1 MILEVVEA
9 DDETVTIRMSIEQGD
24 RHMEGPERESERE
37 PFIELTDPEN
47 VEVRKEKATVG
58 DVEIEC
64 TVLAMTNPRGILVE
78 QWISNEVPVTGLV
91 KVVRDGETIRELV
104 AWGTDGAPSP

>member
-37 PFIELTDPEN
+37 PFIELSDPEN
-47 VEVRKEKATVG
+47 VTVRKEKATVG

-64 TVLAMTNPRGILVE
+64 TVLAVTNRARHRGRAVD
-78 QWISNEVPVTGLV
+78 QQRGA
-91 KVVRDGETIRELV
+91 RDRPGE
-104 AWGTDGAPSP
+104 GGAGR